1 MDTGNKQLTAQIY
14 MNTLALNYSM
24 FNLVLLLVVSQAELV
39 YVSLLYYRG
48 RRWQCGSYGV

>member
-24 FNLVLLLVVSQAELV
+24 FNLVLLLVVSQA
-39 YVSLLYYRG
+39 Y
-48 RRWQCGSYGV
+48 C